1 MYHQLGL
8 LSLIGLKDL
17 LNRIWFRAV
26 KSECISNLFRFALI
40 SALLIFC
47 FISVSIIL
55 MVELFFLIIIGLV
68 KLLLLWKFDFM
79 LSISSSFYLNRL
91 ERKMRRADSYADWK
105 VAALEHDAKSGF
117 GIWKS
122 KDESKS
128 YDYVNIRSRID
139 TLKQLRLQ
147 RDDIGLLFA
156 LNEGIHGNQGGMG
169 KSALYKKAKF
179 GTKNLI
185 EEYVDEIV
193 GALEHISTIPD
204 SNEITSEDKLDF
216 FERASHCF
224 GCSALMLSGAGS
236 LGHFHRG
243 VIKTLLEHNVLPT
256 VISGSSA
263 GSISAAILGTYS
275 NDELPSVLQG
285 DHIIDPLQTEIDG
298 RPKSL
303 IRKQSDPA
311 SLKSMLEAI
320 IPDIT
325 FQEAYEKT
333 GRMISI
339 TIAPYEEHQSSRL
352 MNAITSPNVYVRSAV
367 MASCAVPG
375 VYPPVMLMAK
385 NVYGEAQP
393 HLPERRWVDGAV
405 TDDLPAK
412 RLARLY
418 GVNHYI
424 VSQANPL
431 ALAIIKGE
439 QYMPVSEGAK
449 KVFRLSTHEIL
460 KSGEKFSRRY
470 LRKIP
475 DVGKTMSMFY
485 SVMAQDYEGD
495 VNIVP
500 SFNFVD
506 PQKLLGQ
513 LTSNEIRELVIEGE
527 RSTWPQLEQI
537 KICSKIGHKLEQIL
551 DHHTDHNIKRFYKK
565 RR

>member
-1 MYHQLGL
+1 MLSMSNT
-8 LSLIGLKDL
+8 LSLT
-17 LNRIWFRAV
+17 
-26 KSECISNLFRFALI
+26 
-40 SALLIFC
+40 
-47 FISVSIIL
+47 
-55 MVELFFLIIIGLV
+55 
-68 KLLLLWKFDFM
+68 
-79 LSISSSFYLNRL
+79 RL
-91 ERKMRRADSYADWK
+91 ERKMRRADCFDDWK
-105 VAALEHDAKSGF
+105 NAAIEHDAISGF
-117 GIWKS
+117 ETWKH
-122 KDESKS
+122 KEESKS
-128 YDYVNIRSRID
+128 YDYVNIRTRID
-139 TLKQLRLQ
+139 ALKEFRLKE
-147 RDDIGLLFA
+147 DDIGLLFA

-169 KSALYKKAKF
+169 KSILYNKAKF
-179 GTKNLI
+179 GTKHLI

-193 GALEHISTIPD
+193 GALDHISSI
-204 SNEITSEDKLDF
+204 SESSEITKEDKLDF

-224 GCSALMLSGAGS
+224 GRSALMLSGAGS

-243 VIKTLLEHNVLPT
+243 VIKTLFEHKVLPT

-263 GSISAAILGTYS
+263 GSVSAAILGTYT
-275 NDELPSVLQG
+275 DEELPSVLQG
-285 DHIIDPLQTEIDG
+285 EKVLDPLQEKIDN

-303 IRKQSDPA
+303 IRQQVDPA
-311 SLKSMLEAI
+311 SLKILLESI

-352 MNAITSPNVYVRSAV
+352 MNAITSPNVFVRTAV

-393 HLPERRWVDGAV
+393 HLPDRRWVDGAV

-431 ALAIIKGE
+431 ALAIMKGE
-439 QYMPVSEGAK
+439 QYMPVPNGAK
-449 KVFRLSTHEIL
+449 KIFRLSTHEIL

-485 SVMAQDYEGD
+485 SVMAQDYKGD

-500 SFNFVD
+500 NFNFVN

-513 LTSNEIRELVIEGE
+513 LTSAEIEELVIEGE

-537 KICSKIGHKLEQIL
+537 KICSKIGHKLEEIL
-551 DHHTDHNIKRFYKK
+551 DHHADHNIKRLYKK

>member
-1 MYHQLGL
+1 MR
-8 LSLIGLKDL
+8 
-17 LNRIWFRAV
+17 N
-26 KSECISNLFRFALI
+26 
-40 SALLIFC
+40 
-47 FISVSIIL
+47 
-55 MVELFFLIIIGLV
+55 
-68 KLLLLWKFDFM
+68 FDSM
-79 LSISSSFYLNRL
+79 LSITSGLSLTRL
-91 ERKMRRADSYADWK
+91 ERKMRHANCYADWK
-105 VAALEHDAKSGF
+105 SAAVEHDAKSGF
-117 GIWKS
+117 AAWKN
-122 KDESKS
+122 KEESKS
-128 YDYVNIRSRID
+128 YDYLNIRTRINA
-139 TLKQLRLQ
+139 LREFRRQ
-147 RDDIGLLFA
+147 QDDVGLLFA

-169 KSALYKKAKF
+169 KSSLYQKAKF
-179 GTKNLI
+179 GTKRLI

-193 GALEHISTIPD
+193 SALDRISTIPE
-204 SNEITSEDKLDF
+204 SSEITKEHKQDF

-224 GCSALMLSGAGS
+224 GRSALMLSGAGS

-243 VIKTLLEHNVLPT
+243 VIKTLFEHNVLPT

-263 GSISAAILGTYS
+263 GSVSAAILGTYS
-275 NDELPSVLQG
+275 DEELPAVL
-285 DHIIDPLQTEIDG
+285 DAEKEIDPRQAEIDN

-303 IRKQSDPA
+303 IRQQSDA
-311 SLKSMLEAI
+311 TGLEGMLEAI
-320 IPDIT
+320 LPDMT

-352 MNAITSPNVYVRSAV
+352 MNAITSPNVYIRSAV

-393 HLPERRWVDGAV
+393 HLPDRRWVDGAV

-431 ALAIIKGE
+431 ALAIMKGE
-439 QYMPVSEGAK
+439 QYMPVSDGAK

-470 LRKIP
+470 LRKMP
-475 DVGKTMSMFY
+475 QVGKAMNMFY
-485 SVMAQDYEGD
+485 SVMAQDYKGD
-495 VNIVP
+495 VNIAP
-500 SFNFVD
+500 NFSFVD

-513 LTSNEIRELVIEGE
+513 LTSTEIQELVLEGE

-537 KICSKIGHKLEQIL
+537 KICSKIGNKLDEIL
-551 DHHTDHNIKRFYKK
+551 DNHSVHNIKRLYKK
-565 RR
+565 RG

>member
-1 MYHQLGL
+1 
-8 LSLIGLKDL
+8 
-17 LNRIWFRAV
+17 
-26 KSECISNLFRFALI
+26 
-40 SALLIFC
+40 
-47 FISVSIIL
+47 
-55 MVELFFLIIIGLV
+55 
-68 KLLLLWKFDFM
+68 M
-79 LSISSSFYLNRL
+79 LSITSGFSLSRL
-91 ERKMRRADSYADWK
+91 ERKMRRADCYADWK
-105 VAALEHDAKSGF
+105 SAALEHDALSGF
-117 GIWKS
+117 EAWKS
-122 KDESKS
+122 KEESKS

-139 TLKQLRLQ
+139 ALKAFRRQQ
-147 RDDIGLLFA
+147 DDIGLLYA

-169 KSALYKKAKF
+169 KSILYKKAKF
-179 GTKNLI
+179 GTKYLI

-193 GALEHISTIPD
+193 AALEHISNIPE
-204 SNEITSEDKLDF
+204 SSEITKEDKLDF

-224 GCSALMLSGAGS
+224 GRSALMLSGAGS

-243 VIKTLLEHNVLPT
+243 VVKTLFEHNVLPT

-263 GSISAAILGTYS
+263 GAVSAAILGTYS
-275 NDELPSVLQG
+275 EDELPAVLQG
-285 DHIIDPLQTEIDG
+285 NKVLDPLQDKIDN

-303 IRKQSDPA
+303 IRKQSDSA
-311 SLKSMLEAI
+311 SLKLMLEAI
-320 IPDIT
+320 VPDMT

-339 TIAPYEEHQSSRL
+339 TIAPFEEHQSSRL
-352 MNAITSPNVYVRSAV
+352 MNAITSPNVYVRTAV

-393 HLPERRWVDGAV
+393 HLPDRRWVDGAV

-431 ALAIIKGE
+431 ALAIMKGE

-475 DVGKTMSMFY
+475 DVGKAMNMFY
-485 SVMAQDYEGD
+485 SVMAQDYKGD
-495 VNIVP
+495 VNIAP
-500 SFNFVD
+500 NFNFVD

-513 LTSNEIRELVIEGE
+513 LTSAEIQELVIEGE

-537 KICSKIGHKLEQIL
+537 KICSKIGLKLDEIL
-551 DHHTDHNIKRFYKK
+551 DHHRDHNIKRLYKK

>member
-1 MYHQLGL
+1 
-8 LSLIGLKDL
+8 
-17 LNRIWFRAV
+17 
-26 KSECISNLFRFALI
+26 
-40 SALLIFC
+40 
-47 FISVSIIL
+47 
-55 MVELFFLIIIGLV
+55 
-68 KLLLLWKFDFM
+68 M
-79 LSISSSFYLNRL
+79 LSITSSFSLTRL
-91 ERKMRRADSYADWK
+91 ERKMRHADNYADWK
-105 VAALEHDAKSGF
+105 NAALEHDAKSGF
-117 GIWKS
+117 EAWKS
-122 KDESKS
+122 KEESKS
-128 YDYVNIRSRID
+128 YDYVNIRTRID
-139 TLKQLRLQ
+139 ALKEYRRQE
-147 RDDIGLLFA
+147 DDIGLLFA

-169 KSALYKKAKF
+169 KSILYEKAKL
-179 GTKNLI
+179 GTKHLI

-193 GALEHISTIPD
+193 SALDYISTIPE
-204 SNEITSEDKLDF
+204 SSEITKEDKLDF

-224 GCSALMLSGAGS
+224 GRSALMLSGAGS

-243 VIKTLLEHNVLPT
+243 VIKTLFEHKVLPT

-263 GSISAAILGTYS
+263 GAISAAILGTYS
-275 NDELPSVLQG
+275 DDELPCVLQG
-285 DHIIDPLQTEIDG
+285 NKVLDPLQVEIDN

-303 IRKQSDPA
+303 IRRQSDSA
-311 SLKSMLEAI
+311 SLKIMLDAI
-320 IPDIT
+320 IPDMT

-339 TIAPYEEHQSSRL
+339 TIAPAEEHQTSRL
-352 MNAITSPNVYVRSAV
+352 MNAITSPNVYVRTAV

-375 VYPPVMLMAK
+375 VYPSVMLMAK
-385 NVYGEAQP
+385 NVYGESQP
-393 HLPERRWVDGAV
+393 HLPGRRWVDGAV

-449 KVFRLSTHEIL
+449 KVLRLSTHEIL
-460 KSGEKFSRRY
+460 KSGEKFSRRF

-485 SVMAQDYEGD
+485 SVMAQDYKGD

-500 SFNFVD
+500 HFNFVD

-513 LTSNEIRELVIEGE
+513 LTSAEIEELVVEGE

-537 KICSKIGHKLEQIL
+537 KICSKIGHKLDEIL
-551 DHHTDHNIKRFYKK
+551 DHHLEHNIQRFYKT